1 MIKKTAFYFLLFF
14 VLLSSPLSAQ
24 NKDIAFDYSKNLEIY
39 ANLIKTLRM
48 SYIDTLNFSEL
59 NKTAIDAM
67 LAELDPYTVFIP
79 ETEKE
84 NFEYVRTGQYGGVG
98 FSIVKNENDYAYV
111 SNLIPDQP
119 AEQAGLKIGDKIVR
133 VDGYDTRE
141 MTKKELGAIFKGT
154 IGKPILVSIERI
166 GEISSID
173 YLLSRQ
179 NIKVNNIAFSGMLD
193 NSIAYISLH
202 SFTLNAANQF
212 LKTFLDLKEENP
224 RGLIIDLRDNG
235 GGLIIE
241 AVHALNVFLQRGLE
255 IVKTEG
261 KDAKSKYVYRT
272 QRPPVDIAIP
282 LVFLIDDQTASAA
295 EIMAG
300 AAQDFD
306 RAVLIGQNTFGK
318 GLVQNVVPLN
328 YDAQLKVTI
337 ARYIL
342 PSGRG
347 IKNEETKGSEQ
358 SFSTQNGRE
367 VTEGKGLTPDIYLTE
382 KVSDPRLLDQYK
394 RLFVFEF
401 ANKYYAEK
409 NYPKLDETFR
419 INEEILEDYQQ
430 FLVEKNYL
438 YISTTEQKVRDLRKQ
453 MENEKGQEKLV
464 ALLTQAEEQ
473 QHLFSKQ
480 QSSLLVQELKNLLR
494 FEILAHQFYR
504 EGAAKICFEEDEAVQ
519 KAIEILSDRDR
530 YQALVRPQK

>member
-1 MIKKTAFYFLLFF
+1 MIKKTTFYFLLFF

-59 NKTAIDAM
+59 NKTAIDAL

-84 NFEYVRTGQYGGVG
+84 DFEYVRTGKYGGVG
-98 FSIVKNENDYAYV
+98 FSIVKNKNDYAYV
-111 SNLIPDQP
+111 SNLMPNQP
-119 AEQAGLKIGDKIVR
+119 AEQVGLRIGDKIVR

-154 IGKPILVSIERI
+154 IGQPILVSIERI
-166 GEISSID
+166 GEISSVD
-173 YLLSRQ
+173 YLLTRQ
-179 NIKVNNIAFSGMLD
+179 NIKVNNVAFSGMLD

-202 SFTLNAANQF
+202 SFTMNAANQF
-212 LKTFLDLKEENP
+212 LKIFLDLKEENP
-224 RGLIIDLRDNG
+224 KGLIIDLRDNG

-241 AVHALNVFLQRGLE
+241 AVHALNIFLQRGLE
-255 IVKTEG
+255 VVKTDG
-261 KDAKSKYVYRT
+261 KEAKSEYVYRT

-306 RAVLIGQNTFGK
+306 RAVLIGQNTYGK

-328 YDAQLKVTI
+328 YDAQLKITI

-347 IKNEETKGSEQ
+347 IKNGETKGSER
-358 SFSTQNGRE
+358 SFTTQNCRE
-367 VTEGKGLTPDIYLTE
+367 VTEGKGLTPDICLTE
-382 KVSDPRLLDQYK
+382 KVSDPQLLDQYK
-394 RLFVFEF
+394 RLFVFGF
-401 ANKYYAEK
+401 ANQYFAKQ
-409 NYPKLDETFR
+409 NRPKLDESFR
-419 INEEILEDYQQ
+419 IDEVILDAYEQ

-438 YISTTEQKVRDLRKQ
+438 YISSTEQKVRDLRAQ
-453 MENEKGQEKLV
+453 IEGEAGQEELV
-464 ALLTQAEEQ
+464 ALLKQAEEQ
-473 QHLFSKQ
+473 QRLFSKQ
-480 QSSLLVQELKNLLR
+480 QSSLLVQELKNILR

-519 KAIEILSDRDR
+519 KAIEILSDRDN

>member
-14 VLLSSPLSAQ
+14 VLLSSSLSAQ
-24 NKDIAFDYSKNLEIY
+24 NKDIAFDYTKNLEIY

-48 SYIDTLNFSEL
+48 SYIDSLNFSDL
-59 NKTAIDAM
+59 NKTAIDAL

-79 ETEKE
+79 ETDKE
-84 NFEYVRTGQYGGVG
+84 DFEYVRTGKYGGVG
-98 FSIVKNENDYAYV
+98 FSIVKNENNYAYI
-111 SNLIPDQP
+111 SNLTPNQP
-119 AEQAGLKIGDKIVR
+119 AEQVGLRIGDKIVR
-133 VDGYDTRE
+133 VDGCDTRE
-141 MTKKELGAIFKGT
+141 MSKKELGAIFKGT
-154 IGKPILVSIERI
+154 VGKPILISIDRI
-166 GEISSID
+166 GEISSVD
-173 YLLSRQ
+173 YLLTRQ
-179 NIKVNNIAFSGMLD
+179 NIKVKNVAFSGMLD

-224 RGLIIDLRDNG
+224 KGLIIDLRDNG

-255 IVKTEG
+255 VVRTEG
-261 KDAKSKYVYRT
+261 KQAKSEYVYRT

-282 LVFLIDDQTASAA
+282 LVFLVDDQTASAA

-318 GLVQNVVPLN
+318 GLVQNLVPLN
-328 YDAQLKVTI
+328 YDAQLKLTI

-347 IKNEETKGSEQ
+347 IKNEEAKESEHH
-358 SFSTQNGRE
+358 FTTLNGRE
-367 VTEGKGLTPDIYLTE
+367 VMEGKGLHPDVSLPE

-394 RLFVFEF
+394 RLFIFEF

-409 NYPKLDETFR
+409 NRPKLDENFR
-419 INEEILEDYQQ
+419 ISEEILNAYED

-438 YISTTEQKVRDLRKQ
+438 YISSTEQKVRDLREQ
-453 MENEKGQEKLV
+453 MEKEEGQEELV
-464 ALLTQAEEQ
+464 ALLKQAEEQ
-473 QHLFSKQ
+473 QRQFSKQ
-480 QSSLLVQELKNLLR
+480 QSSLLVQELKSLLR
-494 FEILAHQFYR
+494 FEILTHQFYR

-519 KAIEILSDRDR
+519 KAIEILNDRDN
-530 YQALVRPQK
+530 YQALVRQQK